1 MIGFDTILCF
11 YIGPNSSL
19 QTLVWP
25 YLLSMRDLGLFQYK
39 GCLVYL

>member
-1 MIGFDTILCF
+1 MIGFDTILGF

-19 QTLVWP
+19 QTLIWP
-25 YLLSMRDLGLFQYK
+25 YLLSKRGLGLSQYK